1 MWNRIITKHTIQIR
15 KLLQR
20 PLVIVGLANG
30 DRREGGLPL
39 EEQGIWREADHGAAL
54 GQRQQQQVETPC
66 WSDQH
71 QDPEQPVSAW
81 DIPIAYCVIRRVDF
95 ATLHDPTP
103 TNSHD
108 KSAQDTC
115 PVGCEFRSLFELAI
129 KYFVFSSLLI
139 VFFQITY

>member
-1 MWNRIITKHTIQIR
+1 MWTRIIRKHTIQIR

-81 DIPIAYCVIRRVDF
+81 DSPIAYCVIRRVDLVGKIVLRLPHYT
-95 ATLHDPTP
+95 TLHRQIRAINQPKTRVP
-103 TNSHD
+103 WAVSLEVSSNS
-108 KSAQDTC
+108 
-115 PVGCEFRSLFELAI
+115 P
-129 KYFVFSSLLI
+129 
-139 VFFQITY
+139 